1 MARFPYANHTALVT
15 GASSGLGAEFARQLA
30 ARGCDLILAARSA
43 DRLRAVAA
51 EIQRT
56 HPVRVD
62 VVPTDLA
69 GRDAVEHLVDR
80 IGDRVHLLVNNAG
93 FGSYGPF
100 ATLDAGREYDQVLV
114 NNAALVALTRAVLPA
129 MLRGGSGGIVN
140 VASTIAFQPGAYQA
154 VYGAT
159 KAFVLSFSEAVRVE
173 TRGSGVRVL
182 AFCPGP
188 VDTGFLAGLG
198 DERAAHTTIYS
209 RLDRAERVVAVA
221 LRAFDRDRG
230 TVVPGL
236 RNALLASAPRFA
248 PRAVTARISGRLLRP
263 APAGTATPRAS

>member
-1 MARFPYANHTALVT
+1 MALFPYADHTALVT

-30 ARGCDLILAARSA
+30 GRGANLILVARSA

-51 EIQRT
+51 EIERT
-56 HPVRVD
+56 HPVGVE
-62 VVPTDLA
+62 VVQTDLA
-69 GRDAVEHLVDR
+69 DRDAVQHLADR
-80 IGDRVHLLVNNAG
+80 FGDRVHLLVNNAG
-93 FGSYGPF
+93 YGSYGPF
-100 ATLDAGREYDQVLV
+100 ATLDPGREYDQVLV

-129 MLRGGSGGIVN
+129 MLHRRIGGVIN

-154 VYGAT
+154 VYAAT

-173 TRGSGVRVL
+173 NRGTGVRVL
-182 AFCPGP
+182 ALCPGP

-198 DERAAHTTIYS
+198 DHRAAHTAIYS
-209 RLDRAERVVAVA
+209 RLDRADRVINVG

-230 TVVPGL
+230 TVIPGL

-248 PRAVTARISGRLLRP
+248 PRAATAWISGRLLRT
-263 APAGTATPRAS
+263 AP

>member
-1 MARFPYANHTALVT
+1 MALFPYADHTALVT

-30 ARGCDLILAARSA
+30 GRGANLILVARSA
-43 DRLRAVAA
+43 DRLRALAA
-51 EIQRT
+51 EIERT
-56 HPVRVD
+56 HSVRVD

-69 GRDAVEHLVDR
+69 DCDAVQHLVGE
-80 IGDRVHLLVNNAG
+80 IGDRVHLLVNSAG
-93 FGSYGPF
+93 YGSYGRF
-100 ATLDAGREYDQVLV
+100 ATLDPGREYDQVLV

-129 MLRGGSGGIVN
+129 MLDRGNGGVVN

-173 TRGSGVRVL
+173 TRGTGVRVL
-182 AFCPGP
+182 TLCPGP

-198 DERAAHTTIYS
+198 DDRAARTAIYS
-209 RLDRAERVVAVA
+209 RLDRADRVVTVG

-230 TVVPGL
+230 TVIPGF

-248 PRAVTARISGRLLRP
+248 PRAVTAWISGRLLRP
-263 APAGTATPRAS
+263 AS